1 MKCGWLY
8 QHVSIDSYGKFRPCC
23 GWRNTGN
30 EDKVTTVDDYML
42 SDFRKSIMDTM
53 HQDKW
58 PAGCLDCQEDE
69 SLDNY
74 SMRTH
79 PATLGRYSNPLY
91 TDAEVKFGNLCNLG
105 CVMCAPD
112 NSSLIEQEWKK
123 LSGQHPIFSQTFTPA
138 STVPWFTDKEKLQ
151 TIARELSTR
160 NQIRFTGGEPTVNN
174 YLIDFL
180 EEVQK
185 HNTDITIKLTTNGNN
200 WPKKLHELLKKFKTV
215 ISVSIDAYGEKN
227 EYIRWPSKWS
237 KIEHN
242 INRMQELPNTT
253 LLCGTTVGSYN
264 LHLIPELSE
273 WVQKVGFH
281 EHNLDTIFEP
291 FHLRP
296 QHASDQ
302 AKETY
307 LEFAQKYLPA
317 QRVIKNI
324 QQPGEGMK
332 QTIDFLKI
340 LDYNRKVNYKVLE
353 L

>member
-8 QHVSIDSYGKFRPCC
+8 QHVSIDSYGQFRPCC
-23 GWRNTGN
+23 GWKTQGN
-30 EDKVTTVDDYML
+30 EDVVTTVDDYMV
-42 SDFRKSIMDTM
+42 SEFRKSIMDTM
-53 HQDKW
+53 HQGQW
-58 PAGCLDCQEDE
+58 PVGCEDCQEDE
-69 SLDNY
+69 SLDNH
-74 SMRTH
+74 SLRNH
-79 PATLGRYSNPLY
+79 PATLIRYSNPLY

-112 NSSLIEQEWKK
+112 NSSLIDQEWRK
-123 LSGQHPIFSQTFTPA
+123 LEGKHPKFSQTFTPA
-138 STVPWFTDKEKLQ
+138 SVWYTDKQKLK

-180 EEVQK
+180 EEVRK
-185 HNTDITIKLTTNGNN
+185 HNTNITIKLTTNGNN
-200 WPKKLHELLKKFKTV
+200 WPTKLHELLKEFKTV

-227 EYIRWPSKWS
+227 EYIRWPSKWK
-237 KIEHN
+237 KIEQN
-242 INRMQELPNTT
+242 INKMQELPNFT

-273 WVQKVGFH
+273 WVQKTGFH

-296 QHASDQ
+296 QHAAEE
-302 AKETY
+302 AKEIY
-307 LEFAQKYLPA
+307 LKFAQTYQPA
-317 QRVIKNI
+317 KRIVKNI
-324 QQPGEGMK
+324 QQPSQGMK
-332 QTIDFLKI
+332 QTIDFLTI
-340 LDYNRKVNYKVLE
+340 LDYNRNMNHKVLG